1 MSNAEIKTYAK
12 ELAGKLNSI
21 AALQDEAKD
30 IIASAKDAGIN
41 TKALRKVA
49 RELVM
54 DSDKRAKLY
63 DDEEQIDMFRFQVG
77 LLDEKSDKSVA
88 VASKVREQKFVEA
101 VQGFD
106 ELAGSNISG
115 DYLEIREKL
124 RSNEVAK
131 AKVAAE

>member
-54 DSDKRAKLY
+54 ESDKRAKLY
-63 DDEEQIDMFRFQVG
+63 DDEHQLEMFRQEVG
-77 LLDEKSDKSVA
+77 LTI
-88 VASKVREQKFVEA
+88 
-101 VQGFD
+101 GFA
-106 ELAGSNISG
+106 E
-115 DYLEIREKL
+115 
-124 RSNEVAK
+124 
-131 AKVAAE
+131 AAE